1 MIEGVTFILED
12 GMLRL
17 MIAVQ
22 QLGVWPAVLAWVSAA
37 AGTVAMVYILRTEKR
52 RAVWVP
58 AAIVG
63 AVALV
68 ANLADYFITLYRTPD
83 LSLEV
88 NPLWR
93 NVVDHFGLVVA
104 KWYGLTGK
112 IFVSIVAGQMFAFYL
127 ANRERLF
134 PVGARSFPQFL
145 LRMGNR
151 SQTIRERFV
160 ASFTIFCFFF
170 AGVQLFYFYI
180 AYLNWIG
187 QSEFRNQLPSV
198 PVALILLLCLLA
210 IAFVALTYRGF
221 VVSSPAPKHENIA

>member
-1 MIEGVTFILED
+1 MTEEGLLSLLAVIEGV
-12 GMLRL
+12 
-17 MIAVQ
+17 
-22 QLGVWPAVLAWVSAA
+22 GVWLSVLAWVSAA

-52 RAVWVP
+52 RAVWVA

-63 AVALV
+63 GVALV
-68 ANLADYFITLYRTPD
+68 ANMADYVVTLYRTPD
-83 LSLEV
+83 LSLEM

-93 NVVDHFGLVVA
+93 NVVDHVGLVVA

-134 PVGARSFPQFL
+134 PVGARSLPQFL

-160 ASFTIFCFFF
+160 ALFTIFCFFF
-170 AGVQLFYFYI
+170 AGIQLFYFYI
-180 AYLNWIG
+180 AYLNWLVH
-187 QSEFRNQLPSV
+187 SELRNHLPSV
-198 PVALILLLCLLA
+198 PVALFLLLLSLT
-210 IAFVALTYRGF
+210 IAFVGLTYRGF
-221 VVSSPAPKHENIA
+221 AVRSPAPKHENIA